1 MENSFSQRLSLLI
14 IFTFLAFQMVDAQVI
29 KLTQIKGT
37 IRDQSSHPVIA
48 TVTEKGT
55 KNGTTTDAEGNFNL
69 EASSADAV
77 LVVSGNGIKSIDYR
91 LKGKTSVTI
100 VVERIALEIEV
111 VEVNTGYQRLNR
123 ERATGSF
130 EQIDE
135 RLLNTQT
142 DRNILKRLDGVV
154 SGLNFNDKADRR
166 KHNMSIRGL
175 SSINGPLDPLIILDN
190 FPYDGNIENINVD
203 DIESVTVLKDA
214 AASSIW
220 GARAANG
227 VIVITTKKARYATS
241 TSIDFNSQFQLQQK
255 TDLWAQPIIESP
267 DYIALEQFL
276 FDKGYFNSTIN
287 NSKRNQTPLTPGID
301 IMLMA
306 RDRLISEARRDQML
320 DSLAQIDSRSDYM
333 KYFYQNPFRQQYTL
347 NLAAGNDRMAYRYS
361 VGYEDRKAERG
372 VESNRLNLRF
382 NNSFRISKGLDLDA
396 DVYYT
401 RSLDQGKG
409 KPEYGEMRVNNRA
422 VPYLKLADE
431 QGNALPIYTGL
442 RKEYIEQMEQYDLLD
457 WNYYPLTD
465 HKSYKNRSVAN
476 DLVANVQV
484 KYSFLNGFQL
494 SALGQYQVQRG
505 ETESLAGIE
514 SYSTRNLINRFSQV
528 NTQTGEVK
536 PIVPMGGVMS
546 RSQSVLSSYSG
557 RAQLAYNNTIGRF
570 DIAGILGMEIRQAKT
585 GSNPY
590 PDLYGY
596 LEMPLS
602 YQPIDLVNMYPT
614 LVTGAMARIGGVATP
629 NNMTN
634 RFVSQFGNLAL
645 TYDTKYVWS
654 VSARKDATN
663 VFGLKAN
670 EKWNPLWST
679 GLAWHIHKENWI
691 AQDWLS
697 KLTLRTTLGY
707 SGNLDPTKM
716 AAIVIS
722 YQAPDNYYS
731 FYPYS
736 LISTP
741 RNDNLRW
748 EKTRMINLALDFGLL
763 DNRIAGSFEWYNKR
777 GTDLYGPTNY
787 DYTTFGN
794 AKTMIQNTANM
805 AGNGIDLRLTTR
817 NIGRKFKWNSS
828 FIFSYNESKVTKYNS
843 ESANRLANLIGNGN
857 VITPI
862 EGHPLYSIASYRW
875 GGLDAQG
882 DPQGYTLEGIS
893 KNYPA
898 IINEISLKNVADNI
912 VIHGSSMPVFQG
924 TFSNTFSY
932 DRFSVSAMLSYRAG
946 YFVRRSTF
954 AFGSFLTRGD
964 GHADFYKRWQNPGDE
979 LLTEVPALIYPNN
992 ENRERF
998 YRMSE
1003 ATASKAD
1010 NIYLQYVSASYRWAD
1025 HLGKRLNDGT
1035 VSINISNLGFV
1046 WRKDD
1051 REHIPNSATFS
1062 IGLKFGI

>member
-1 MENSFSQRLSLLI
+1 MENRFLHRLLLL
-14 IFTFLAFQMVDAQVI
+14 LAVALLPLGLTNAQVMQRI
-29 KLTQIKGT
+29 PVKGKVV
-37 IRDQSSHPVIA
+37 DQSSLPAAA
-48 TVTEKGT
+48 TVIEKGT
-55 KNGTTTDAEGNFNL
+55 RNGTATDAEGNFKL
-69 EASSADAV
+69 QVSSADAV
-77 LVVSGNGIKSIDYR
+77 LVLSGNGLKMTEYR
-91 LKGKTSVTI
+91 LEGRLQVTI
-100 VVERIALEIEV
+100 VVERIQTEIEV
-111 VEVNTGYQRLNR
+111 VEVNTGYQRINK

-135 RLLNTQT
+135 KTLNTQT

-175 SSINGPLDPLIILDN
+175 SSINGPLDPLIVLDN
-190 FPYDGNIENINVD
+190 FPYDGDIENINVD

-227 VIVITTKKARYATS
+227 VIVITTKKARYATK

-267 DYIALEQFL
+267 DYIALEKFL

-306 RDRLISEARRDQML
+306 KDKVISEARRDQKL

-347 NLAAGNDRMAYRYS
+347 NFAAGNDRMAYRYA
-361 VGYEDRKAERG
+361 VGYEDRNAERG
-372 VESNRLNLRF
+372 TESNRLNLRF
-382 NNSFRISKGLDLDA
+382 NNSFRISKGLDFDA
-396 DVYYT
+396 DIYYT

-442 RKEYIEQMEQYDLLD
+442 RREYIEQMEQYDLLD

-465 HKSYKNRSVAN
+465 YKSYKNRSVLNDIIAN
-476 DLVANVQV
+476 AQV
-484 KYSFLNGFQL
+484 KYSFMNGFQL
-494 SALGQYQVQRG
+494 SAMGQYQLQRA
-505 ETESLAGIE
+505 ETESLSGIE

-536 PIVPMGGVMS
+536 HIVPMGGVMAQS
-546 RSQSVLSSYSG
+546 RNTLSSYSG

-570 DIAGILGMEIRQAKT
+570 EIAGILGTEIRQAT
-585 GSNPY
+585 TESTPF
-590 PDLYGY
+590 PDQYGY

-614 LVTGAMARIGGVATP
+614 LVTGAMARIGGVANP
-629 NNMTN
+629 NSRTN
-634 RFVSQFGNLAL
+634 RFVSQYGNLSL
-645 TYDTKYVWS
+645 TYNTKYVWS
-654 VSARKDATN
+654 ISARKDASN

-679 GLAWHIHKENWI
+679 GLACHIHKESWMI
-691 AQDWLS
+691 QDWIS
-697 KLTLRTTLGY
+697 KLSLRTTLGY

-722 YQAPDNYYS
+722 YQAPDTYYS

-763 DNRIAGSFEWYNKR
+763 GNRIAGSFEWYNKR

-805 AGNGIDLRLTTR
+805 AGNGIDLRLSTR
-817 NIGRKFKWNSS
+817 NIDRKFKWNSS
-828 FIFSYNESKVTKYNS
+828 FIFSYNESKVTKYKS

-893 KNYPA
+893 KNYST

-912 VIHGSSMPVFQG
+912 VIHGSSMPLFQG
-924 TFSNTFSY
+924 TLGNTFSY
-932 DRFSVSAMLSYRAG
+932 DRFSVSAMLSYRGG
-946 YFVRRSTF
+946 YFMRRSTF

-979 LLTEVPALIYPNN
+979 LLTDVPALIYPNN

-1025 HLGKRLNDGT
+1025 HLGKRLKDGA

-1051 REHIPNSATFS
+1051 REYIPNSTTFS